1 MFARQGFKAAIDAGA
16 QEVAI
21 FAAASES
28 FAKANTN
35 CTIEES
41 INRFQEVC
49 EAAKEQDVPVRGYG
63 SQIVKHCVLMFF
75 I

>member
-1 MFARQGFKAAIDAGA
+1 MFMQGFNAAMEAGA

-41 INRFQEVC
+41 IKRFREVC
-49 EAAKEQDVPVRGYG
+49 DVAKEQDIPVRGYG
-63 SQIVKHCVLMFF
+63 SLIAKASR
-75 I
+75 IEWS